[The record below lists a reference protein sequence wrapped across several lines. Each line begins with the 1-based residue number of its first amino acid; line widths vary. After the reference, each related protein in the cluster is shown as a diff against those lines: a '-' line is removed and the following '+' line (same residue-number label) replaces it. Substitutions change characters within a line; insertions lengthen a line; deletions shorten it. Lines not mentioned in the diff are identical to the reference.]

1 MSTESNRFGRLST
14 RRSWSLMLPLS
25 ECRICIYREGEAPA
39 EPKPSSAGASLSH
52 VKKRRVDFSLPLAL
66 AGLLFL
72 IGGQFLH
79 SAPPEIVCSV
89 IEEEDIF
96 VGESLTYQVN
106 IQNADS
112 PSTPNIAGLN
122 EQFAVEFL
130 GDQSRNQSSTMI
142 INGRISQT
150 NTLSHVYQYRLTPKL
165 AGTLTIPEVTATV
178 DGKKLTSNSLSVR
191 VLDIPKQDT
200 VVAEIVP
207 SPRKVYPTQSFS
219 VRLRIMV
226 QPIADTR
233 EDPLKPLRRSPPRL
247 QINWL
252 KTLEGLETN
261 EVSDWLQPLLSTNN
275 VGFTINEV
283 NADSFLRT
291 RLAVFDL
298 SKGREKRNGL
308 AGIPIDY
315 FVYELDRKF
324 VAEKPGTYTFGP
336 ASVKGTFATG
346 FSGREYNATRIVTI
360 ASAINMEVLE
370 VPSPRPNNFIGGI
383 GNYAVSVVATPTKL
397 RVGDPMTLTLQ
408 ITQREGSGS
417 LKLISAPDL
426 TAMPEIADQFDI
438 VDKNPVG
445 RQENSSKKF
454 AFALRP
460 KRAGVS
466 IPALSLSTFD
476 PTSEGFSN
484 IRTDPIAIEVME
496 ASTIGGGDLIGAI
509 GSAKPGTDIKT
520 RADGIFHNVTDVS
533 QLRDERM
540 DLMDGLKW
548 VAALWMGTGIAITT
562 LFVFRRQSADVP
574 RQRRVSAR
582 RTAQSRLTA
591 AKSLLKQGKQ
601 RESLREVRAAILGLV
616 ADTGNRIADGL
627 TTADVND
634 AIQAAAVPSEDQQKL
649 KRLLERIE
657 SAEYGATDATDSTQ
671 LVKDAS
677 ELVDRVSPFL
687 VRRFTR

>member
-1 MSTESNRFGRLST
+1 MTTETNRFGRHTVIGAKPKQGLST
-14 RRSWSLMLPLS
+14 GRGWSLMLAL
-25 ECRICIYREGEAPA
+25 
-39 EPKPSSAGASLSH
+39 ASLL
-52 VKKRRVDFSLPLAL
+52 SLIEAQSL
-66 AGLLFL
+66 
-72 IGGQFLH
+72 Q

-89 IEEEDIF
+89 SEEEIF
-96 VGESLTYQVN
+96 MGETLTYQVD
-106 IQNADS
+106 IQNAQN
-112 PSTPNIAGLN
+112 PNTPNIAILD
-122 EQFAVEFL
+122 EKFTVEFL

-142 INGRISQT
+142 INGRISQSST
-150 NTLSHVYQYRLTPKL
+150 FSHVYQYRLTPKL
-165 AGTLTIPEVTATV
+165 AGTLTIPEVTATI
-178 DGKKLTSNSLSVR
+178 DGKNLISNSLSVR

-200 VVAEIVP
+200 VVAEIIP
-207 SPRKVYPTQSFS
+207 SLSKVYPTQSFT
-219 VRLRIMV
+219 VKLRILV

-233 EDPLKPLRRSPPRL
+233 EEPLKPLRRSPPRL

-252 KTLEGLETN
+252 KPQEGLETN

-275 VGFTINEV
+275 VGISINEV
-283 NADSFLRT
+283 KADSGSLFQS

-298 SKGREKRNGL
+298 SKGRERRNGIT
-308 AGIPIDY
+308 GIPIDY

-346 FSGREYNATRIVTI
+346 LSGREYDATRIVAI
-360 ASAINMEVLE
+360 APAVNIEVLE

-383 GNYAVSVVATPTKL
+383 GNYAVSVSATPTKL

-408 ITQREGSGS
+408 FGQGEGSGS
-417 LKLISAPDL
+417 LNLISAPDL
-426 TAMPEIADQFDI
+426 TAVPEIADRFDI

-476 PTSEGFSN
+476 PTSESFSS
-484 IRTDPIAIEVME
+484 IRTDPIAMEVTE
-496 ASTIGGGDLIGAI
+496 ASTIGGGDLIGSI
-509 GSAKPGTDIKT
+509 GAGKPVTDIKT
-520 RADGIFHNVTDVS
+520 RADGIFHNVTYVS
-533 QLRDERM
+533 QLRNERL
-540 DLMDGLKW
+540 DLMNGLKW
-548 VAALWMGTGIAITT
+548 VAALWMGTGIAIAS
-562 LFVFRRQSADVP
+562 LVIFRRQSSDVP
-574 RQRRVSAR
+574 RQRRVTAR

-591 AKSLLKQGKQ
+591 AKSLLNQGKQ
-601 RESLREVRAAILGLV
+601 NESLREVRAAILGLV

-634 AIQAAAVPSEDQQKL
+634 AIQAAAVPNEHQQRL
-649 KRLLERIE
+649 RRLLERIE
-657 SAEYGATDATDSTQ
+657 SAEYGASDATDSTH
-671 LVKDAS
+671 LVNDAS

>member
-1 MSTESNRFGRLST
+1 MTTETNRFGRHTMLRAKSKQELST
-14 RRSWSLMLPLS
+14 GRGWSLMLP
-25 ECRICIYREGEAPA
+25 
-39 EPKPSSAGASLSH
+39 
-52 VKKRRVDFSLPLAL
+52 F

-72 IGGQFLH
+72 IGGPSLQ

-96 VGESLTYQVN
+96 LGESLTYQVN
-106 IQNADS
+106 IQNADT
-112 PSTPNIAGLN
+112 PSTPNTAKLN

-142 INGRISQT
+142 VNGRISQS
-150 NTLSHVYQYRLTPKL
+150 NTFSHVYQYRLTPKL
-165 AGTLTIPEVTATV
+165 AGTLTIPEVTATI
-178 DGKKLTSNSLSVR
+178 DGKNLISNVVPVR

-200 VVAEIVP
+200 VVAEIISSP
-207 SPRKVYPTQSFS
+207 SKVYPTQSFT
-219 VRLRIMV
+219 VKLRVLV

-233 EDPLKPLRRSPPRL
+233 DEPLKPLRRSPPRL

-252 KTLEGLETN
+252 KPQEGLETN
-261 EVSDWLQPLLSTNN
+261 EVSDWLQPLLATNN
-275 VGFTINEV
+275 VGFSINEV
-283 NADSFLRT
+283 NADSFLRS

-298 SKGREKRNGL
+298 SKGRENRNGL
-308 AGIPIDY
+308 SGKPIDY
-315 FVYELDRKF
+315 YVYELDRKF

-346 FSGREYNATRIVTI
+346 FSGREYSATRIVAI
-360 ASAINMEVLE
+360 APPVNMEVLE

-383 GNYAVSVVATPTKL
+383 GNYVASVSATPTKL

-408 ITQREGSGS
+408 FTQVVGSGS

-426 TAMPEIADQFDI
+426 TAVPEIADQFDI

-445 RQENSSKKF
+445 RMENSSKKF
-454 AFALRP
+454 TFALRP

-476 PTSEGFSN
+476 PTSESFSS
-484 IRTDPIAIEVME
+484 IRTDPIAMEVME
-496 ASTIGGGDLIGAI
+496 ASTLGGGDLIGAI
-509 GSAKPGTDIKT
+509 GSGKPVTDIKT

-533 QLRDERM
+533 LLRDERL
-540 DLMDGLKW
+540 DLMNGLKW
-548 VAALWMGTGIAITT
+548 VAGLWMGTGIAIST
-562 LFVFRRQSADVP
+562 LLVFRRQSADVP

-591 AKSLLKQGKQ
+591 AKSLLNQGKHK
-601 RESLREVRAAILGLV
+601 ESLREVRAAILGLV

-634 AIQAAAVPSEDQQKL
+634 AIQAAAVPNEDQQKL
-649 KRLLERIE
+649 RRLLERIE
-657 SAEYGATDATDSTQ
+657 SAEYGATDATDSTN

-677 ELVDRVSPFL
+677 ELVDRISPFL